1 VREPEGI
8 AMRLT
13 GTSSERAWSKPCE
26 PHFRNVEAV
35 GSNPI
40 TSTIHLVGSPRESSF
55 CWTFASTSRVIHRV
69 YGRISRR
76 VIKTAQCRV
85 MHVIPRYPGDTL
97 HVCG

>member
-1 VREPEGI
+1 
-8 AMRLT
+8 
-13 GTSSERAWSKPCE
+13 
-26 PHFRNVEAV
+26 
-35 GSNPI
+35 
-40 TSTIHLVGSPRESSF
+40 LVGSPRESSF